1 MQARKKSRKKTLN
14 CNWYV
19 DTFVAFKFY
28 YTYYSGSETRSRAFI
43 TSSSRVSGIKPL
55 SEEEAKLLI
64 SKRYKMLSRSTNFTQ
79 KYKYSIFLK
88 FANKWWGS
96 RRNIVFKR
104 FSPTLKNED
113 CNGETGFIIHALISL
128 ILAKNS
134 ISL

>member
-1 MQARKKSRKKTLN
+1 MWLI
-14 CNWYV
+14 

-79 KYKYSIFLK
+79 KYEYCIFLK
-88 FANKWWGS
+88 FANKW
-96 RRNIVFKR
+96 
-104 FSPTLKNED
+104 
-113 CNGETGFIIHALISL
+113 
-128 ILAKNS
+128 
-134 ISL
+134 